1 MKKILLPCIMFFIMN
16 AGVAQNVI
24 IGANND
30 QFVLQVNGNIH
41 LKHTAGANAGIYFE
55 GLTPNV
61 ARGYIGMIDDN
72 HLGIKGTGPEWGLA
86 VNTSNGNVGIGTAS
100 PEYKLD
106 VNGRMRLLTKSQ
118 NNTITRPGII
128 LENTDGTNLSVVG
141 LKDDSCVGIRKFSSD
156 TDWGFLMNLKTGFTG
171 INTNLP
177 TAQLDVNG
185 NARFRASFPVKGSL
199 LTSSDA
205 NGNAEW
211 QNVIAFRANGLANN
225 LDVDVPVNTWTKI
238 LFDETPAYNYGL
250 FYQTVQSQFYA
261 GEQGVYDFNFQIT
274 YKAEQLLEQSRARVM
289 LLRNGVQTELLRF
302 ERNFSIDNAGE
313 RSYEPSMI
321 NYQTGDM
328 LLLAGDYIWIEAF
341 ISNVVSPT
349 SSTYASSAKL
359 LASQK
364 HTWFSGRLKARK

>member
-1 MKKILLPCIMFFIMN
+1 MKKILLPCIMFFIMK
-16 AGVAQNVI
+16 ATVSQNVT
-24 IGANND
+24 IGPNND
-30 QFVLQVNGNIH
+30 QVALQVNGNIR

-61 ARGYIGMIDDN
+61 TRGYMGMIDDN
-72 HLGIKGTGPEWGLA
+72 HVGIKSTGSEWGLA

-100 PEYKLD
+100 PQYKLD

-128 LENTDGTNLSVVG
+128 LENTDGTDLSFVG
-141 LKDDSCVGIRKFSSD
+141 LRDDSCVGIRKFSSD

-185 NARFRASFPVKGSL
+185 NARFRVSYPVKGSL

-211 QNVIAFRANGLANN
+211 ENVIAFRANGLANN
-225 LDVDVPVNTWTKI
+225 VDVDVPVNTWTKI
-238 LFDETPAYNYGL
+238 LFDETPAFNYGL

-261 GEQGVYDFNFQIT
+261 AEQGLYDFNFQIT
-274 YKAEQLLEQSRARVM
+274 YKAEQLIEQSRARVM

-341 ISNVVSPT
+341 INNVVSPT
-349 SSTYASSAKL
+349 SAGYASSAKL